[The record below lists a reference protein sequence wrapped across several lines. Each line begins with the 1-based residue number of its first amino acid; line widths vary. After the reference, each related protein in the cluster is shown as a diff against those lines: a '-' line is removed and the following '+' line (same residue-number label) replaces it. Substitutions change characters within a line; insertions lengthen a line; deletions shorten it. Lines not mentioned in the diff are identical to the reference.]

1 MGQVGIEHGGPGCA
15 DLGLYRRNLCH
26 FPLCNRP
33 LCLKGSVDTELPRDT
48 ATYVV
53 FMGTQLAK
61 GALHWL
67 PPTYSCLSTHN
78 SLVLGEKM
86 VADKGEFGLSRAALC
101 SQLSDLPD
109 HLL

>member
-1 MGQVGIEHGGPGCA
+1 M
-15 DLGLYRRNLCH
+15 
-26 FPLCNRP
+26 
-33 LCLKGSVDTELPRDT
+33 DTELPRDT

-61 GALHWL
+61 GAHHWL

-78 SLVLGEKM
+78 SWVLGEKI